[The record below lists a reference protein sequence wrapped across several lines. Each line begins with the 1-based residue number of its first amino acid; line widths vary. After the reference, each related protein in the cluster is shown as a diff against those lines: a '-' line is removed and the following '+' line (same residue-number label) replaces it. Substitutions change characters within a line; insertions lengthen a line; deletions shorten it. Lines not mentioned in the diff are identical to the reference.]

1 MTLTCWAC
9 ETAHSPHEVQTVCTA
24 CGQPLRAD
32 YFWSPE
38 QFLPEDLPD
47 IPGLW
52 HWQPL
57 LPSLPEPSFLS
68 LGEAQTPLL
77 ERDYRGRRVYLKDET
92 ANPTGSFKDRGMCAA
107 LSMARGLG
115 IQRVALPSAGNAGVS
130 AAVYAL
136 AAGLECRVY
145 MPETIPAPFV
155 EEARESGADV
165 RLAGQT
171 IAEAAAQ
178 MKSEL
183 DLTWF
188 DISTFREPYR
198 LEGKKTLGL
207 ELAEQLDWAFPE
219 VVVYPA
225 GGGTGLIGIWK
236 AFRELGE
243 LGWVRQPMPRMVA
256 VQMAGC
262 APVVQAFDTGGDATE
277 PWPEPNTAALGL
289 MVPAPLAGPWMLSVL
304 RASGGTAVAVSEDAL
319 AGAQQRLAE
328 ISELSPGPEAAAA
341 WLGLERLIESGWIAE
356 GERVVLVV
364 TGDDRRY
371 G

>member
-9 ETAHSPHEVQTVCTA
+9 DRAHSPHEVQTVCTA

-32 YFWSPE
+32 FFWSPE

-52 HWQPL
+52 RWQPL
-57 LPSLPEPSFLS
+57 LPSLQPPSFLT
-68 LGEAQTPLL
+68 LGEANTPLL
-77 ERDYRGRRVYLKDET
+77 ELDYRGRRVYLKDET

-107 LSMARGLG
+107 VSMAKALG

-155 EEARESGADV
+155 AEARDSGADV
-165 RLAGQT
+165 RLAGAT
-171 IAEAAAQ
+171 IAEAAAT
-178 MKSEL
+178 MRSEL
-183 DLTWF
+183 DNTWF
-188 DISTFREPYR
+188 DLSTFREPYR

-207 ELAEQLDWAFPE
+207 EIAQQLGWAFPD
-219 VVVYPA
+219 VVIYPT

-236 AFRELGE
+236 AFGELGE
-243 LGWVRQPMPRMVA
+243 LDWVRQPRPRMVA

-262 APVVQAFDTGGDATE
+262 APVVKAFEAGAAATE
-277 PWPEPNTAALGL
+277 PWPAPTTAALGL
-289 MVPAPLAGPWMLSVL
+289 NVPAPLAGPWMLAVL
-304 RASGGTAVAVSEDAL
+304 RESGGTAIAVDDAAL
-319 AGAQQRLAE
+319 SGARDRLAD
-328 ISELSPGPEAAAA
+328 ISGLSPGPEAAAA
-341 WLGLERLIESGWIAE
+341 WLGLERLIESGWLPE